1 MAVNTAK
8 YGNFIIQWLAYLSS
22 NIQNTHVGMEVL
34 EYGNV
39 TLTGGE
45 ILSKL
50 SALRP
55 EWMKDDNTS
64 PSNEDLL
71 LDWSPGNEL
80 PRKPD
85 ILRKRK
91 ELA

>member
-1 MAVNTAK
+1 MSSQC
-8 YGNFIIQWLAYLSS
+8 IAYSS

-34 EYGNV
+34 EYGNA

-45 ILSKL
+45 ILLKL

-55 EWMKDDNTS
+55 EWRNDDNTG

-71 LDWSPGNEL
+71 LDWLSGNEL
-80 PRKPD
+80 
-85 ILRKRK
+85 
-91 ELA
+91 

>member
-8 YGNFIIQWLAYLSS
+8 YGSYIIQWHVQSIMAYLSS

-45 ILSKL
+45 ILRKL
-50 SALRP
+50 SALRR
-55 EWMKDDNTS
+55 EWRNDDNTG

-71 LDWSPGNEL
+71 LDWSPGDEL

-85 ILRKRK
+85 ILR
-91 ELA
+91 